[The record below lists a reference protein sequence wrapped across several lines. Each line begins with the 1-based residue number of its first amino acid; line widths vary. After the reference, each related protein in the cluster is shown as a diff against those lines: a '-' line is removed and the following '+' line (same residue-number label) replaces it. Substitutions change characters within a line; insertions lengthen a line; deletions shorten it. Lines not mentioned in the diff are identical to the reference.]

1 MIVVTTPTGN
11 IGSKLLTHL
20 VESKE
25 SVRVIVRD
33 ASRLPAE
40 IRGRVE
46 IVEGSHG
53 DAGVVNEAFQGA
65 ISVFWLSPPNPK
77 TPSLESGYLDFV
89 RPACEAFRAHGVRR
103 VVAISN
109 LGRGT
114 PWEKQ
119 AGIVTTS
126 FQFCDLIAASGVHLR
141 ALALPGFMDNFLHQA
156 GTLKAQGM
164 FSHPIPGDRPLP
176 ICSTGDIAQ
185 VAARLLRDH
194 TWTGVSDYPVL
205 GPEDLSMNEMAGIL
219 TEVLGK
225 PIRYQQITLEACR
238 AQFLGRGASEAFA
251 NGIAAMLEAKARGLD
266 NAAPRTAESTT
277 PTTFR
282 QWAEQYLKPAVLN

>member
-11 IGSKLLTHL
+11 IGSKLLANL
-20 VESKE
+20 LESNE

-33 ASRLPAE
+33 ASRLAAE
-40 IRGRVE
+40 IRGRVD

-53 DAGVVNEAFQGA
+53 DAAAVNEAFRGA
-65 ISVFWLSPPNPK
+65 TSVFWLCPPNPK
-77 TPSLESGYLDFV
+77 ALSLEAGYLDFV
-89 RPACEAFRAHGVRR
+89 RPACEAFRTHRVQR
-103 VVAISN
+103 VVAVSG

-114 PWEKQ
+114 PWQNQ

-156 GTLKAQGM
+156 GSLKAQGT
-164 FSHPIPGDRPLP
+164 FAYPSPGDRPLP
-176 ICSTGDIAQ
+176 TCSTGDIAR
-185 VAARLLRDH
+185 VAARLLLDH

-205 GPEDLSMNEMAGIL
+205 GPEDLSMNEMAAIL

-225 PIRYQQITLEACR
+225 PIRYQQIPFEAFR
-238 AQFLGRGASEAFA
+238 AQLLGRGASEAFA
-251 NGIAAMLEAKARGLD
+251 NGLTEMLEAKAQGLD
-266 NAAPRTAESTT
+266 NAAPRTSESTT

-282 QWAEQYLKPAVLN
+282 EWAERYLKPVVL